1 MNRTLRTYQSIND
14 SDLENL
20 SINQSM
26 TRTCRTPTD
35 TEHQPHNH
43 RCQLFIAVVAL
54 PNTPTRPS
62 TPSLTGPL
70 APRPARPPN
79 EPASYS
85 IFQATEPPDR
95 TSSLVRSHSRS
106 TTFRIK
112 CPTSL
117 SRSSRPTP
125 TPTPTPKTSAM
136 HHDESEASERER
148 NITIWTRSDAN
159 HSARTELVERLED
172 MFATVRV
179 RLPRSWAKRL
189 KVDAAARMCDRD
201 PARTY

>member
-1 MNRTLRTYQSIND
+1 
-14 SDLENL
+14 
-20 SINQSM
+20 
-26 TRTCRTPTD
+26 
-35 TEHQPHNH
+35 
-43 RCQLFIAVVAL
+43 
-54 PNTPTRPS
+54 
-62 TPSLTGPL
+62 
-70 APRPARPPN
+70 
-79 EPASYS
+79 
-85 IFQATEPPDR
+85 
-95 TSSLVRSHSRS
+95 
-106 TTFRIK
+106 
-112 CPTSL
+112 
-117 SRSSRPTP
+117 
-125 TPTPTPKTSAM
+125 M